1 MIGTFASVSPEILI
15 ISTIVVGIFL
25 LLSLVAMA
33 FMYNHFHQILAQQ
46 EEIITAMQTDLNAM
60 CSGAVGIGEHLAKMD
75 DRIQTL
81 AQRQDE
87 HETQE
92 APERSYK
99 YAIKMLR
106 NGANLDQIISDCG
119 LARGEAELLMLNKS
133 IDQFNAQSKY

>member
-1 MIGTFASVSPEILI
+1 MIGSYISVSPEILI
-15 ISTIVVGIFL
+15 ISVIVVGIFL

-46 EEIITAMQTDLNAM
+46 EEIISAMQTDLNAM
-60 CSGAVGIGEHLAKMD
+60 CSGAVGVGEHLTKLDVRMRAVM
-75 DRIQTL
+75 
-81 AQRQDE
+81 QRQDE
-87 HETQE
+87 LESQE

-106 NGANLDQIISDCG
+106 NGANLDQIIADCG

-133 IDQFNAQSKY
+133 IDQFNSQSKY